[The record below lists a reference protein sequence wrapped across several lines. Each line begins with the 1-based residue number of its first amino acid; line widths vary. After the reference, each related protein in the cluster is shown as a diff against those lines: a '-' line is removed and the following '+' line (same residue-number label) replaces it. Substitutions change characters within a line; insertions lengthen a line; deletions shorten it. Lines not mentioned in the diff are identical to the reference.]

1 MELFSNSH
9 FPNFLFL
16 LCVICSS
23 RLAAVDGGRSWWQVM
38 PMRLPSQYAE
48 FFKAEAAAL
57 RSGAGVYLFGSRKD
71 MARKGGDVD
80 ILVLSTPKLNWEEA
94 AHIRR
99 RFWEQFGFQKL
110 DLVCFSPEDRSAFKD
125 LVMLDAIR
133 L

>member
-1 MELFSNSH
+1 
-9 FPNFLFL
+9 
-16 LCVICSS
+16 
-23 RLAAVDGGRSWWQVM
+23 
-38 PMRLPSQYAE
+38 MRLPPEYAD
-48 FFKAEAAAL
+48 FFKAEATAL
-57 RSGAGVYLFGSRKD
+57 RPGADVYLFGSRKD

-110 DLVCFSPEDRSAFKD
+110 DLVCFSPEDRSTFKE
-125 LVMLDAIR
+125 LVMLDAVR

>member
-1 MELFSNSH
+1 M
-9 FPNFLFL
+9 
-16 LCVICSS
+16 
-23 RLAAVDGGRSWWQVM
+23 
-38 PMRLPSQYAE
+38 
-48 FFKAEAAAL
+48 
-57 RSGAGVYLFGSRKD
+57 
-71 MARKGGDVD
+71 D

-110 DLVCFSPEDRSAFKD
+110 DLVCFSPEERSAFKD